1 MPQRWSH
8 SCLFHFYLKIF
19 LSGWSTNFQD
29 TKNGKCLCCE
39 WLNIHSQIVPT
50 QHKSEGAM
58 ASATPKNFQKTQ
70 LFKSFSS
77 GNAEK
82 RSRFALLDRYFV
94 HSSRRSASPLKS
106 QKLFGYFSV
115 QWVKR
120 FSTFIRM
127 LSLSYLSLPLRDAQ
141 GKFFHLKITT
151 KCLTHF
157 VKFIKSFHL
166 SLAYLSPKLT
176 HSVLHAMTRFFN
188 RNADTYD
195 KALSQCKVWFTYPN
209 HWRMISS

>member
-1 MPQRWSH
+1 MPQRRSH
-8 SCLFHFYLKIF
+8 SCLFHFHLKIF

-39 WLNIHSQIVPT
+39 WLNIHSQIAPT

-106 QKLFGYFSV
+106 QKIFGYFSV
-115 QWVKR
+115 QWVKG

-127 LSLSYLSLPLRDAQ
+127 LSLSYLSLPLRDASRQ
-141 GKFFHLKITT
+141 FFSFNNNNKMFNSFRKI
-151 KCLTHF
+151 
-157 VKFIKSFHL
+157 S
-166 SLAYLSPKLT
+166 
-176 HSVLHAMTRFFN
+176 
-188 RNADTYD
+188 
-195 KALSQCKVWFTYPN
+195 
-209 HWRMISS
+209 

>member
-8 SCLFHFYLKIF
+8 SCLFQFYLKIF
-19 LSGWSTNFQD
+19 LSGWTTNFQD

-39 WLNIHSQIVPT
+39 WLNIHSQIAPT

-58 ASATPKNFQKTQ
+58 ASATPKN
-70 LFKSFSS
+70 SS

-82 RSRFALLDRYFV
+82 RSRFALVDRYFV
-94 HSSRRSASPLKS
+94 LSSRRSASPLKS

-127 LSLSYLSLPLRDAQ
+127 LSLSYLSLPLRDASRQ
-141 GKFFHLKITT
+141 IFSFKNNNKMFNSFRKI
-151 KCLTHF
+151 
-157 VKFIKSFHL
+157 S
-166 SLAYLSPKLT
+166 
-176 HSVLHAMTRFFN
+176 
-188 RNADTYD
+188 
-195 KALSQCKVWFTYPN
+195 
-209 HWRMISS
+209 